1 MVGRNI
7 KKYAPLWRPIEAQ
20 NKNGV
25 IGYATIDPYRD
36 KIKIRKELSSTVAAA
51 LNATLIL
58 FALMS
63 IQNNLAENIN
73 SFLRAVLRLTG
84 PKTIE
89 SVERRI
95 RATLKLRNHRELLY
109 EIEIERT
116 VRGEFLIN
124 NLKLIEYV
132 DLLQRGVI
140 V

>member
-1 MVGRNI
+1 LLALFKRN
-7 KKYAPLWRPIEAQ
+7 R
-20 NKNGV
+20 
-25 IGYATIDPYRD
+25 
-36 KIKIRKELSSTVAAA
+36 SSQSSFSAR
-51 LNATLIL
+51 TLIL
-58 FALMS
+58 FALML

-73 SFLRAVLRLTG
+73 SFLRAFLCLTE

-89 SVERRI
+89 SVEKRI
-95 RATLKLRNHRELLY
+95 RATLKLRNHIELLY

>member
-1 MVGRNI
+1 
-7 KKYAPLWRPIEAQ
+7 
-20 NKNGV
+20 
-25 IGYATIDPYRD
+25 
-36 KIKIRKELSSTVAAA
+36 
-51 LNATLIL
+51 
-58 FALMS
+58 MS

-73 SFLRAVLRLTG
+73 SFLRKILRLTRA
-84 PKTIE
+84 KTIE

-95 RATLKLRNHRELLY
+95 RATLKLRNHSELLY

-116 VRGEFLIN
+116 VRGEFVIN

>member
-1 MVGRNI
+1 MLAVFKRN
-7 KKYAPLWRPIEAQ
+7 R
-20 NKNGV
+20 
-25 IGYATIDPYRD
+25 
-36 KIKIRKELSSTVAAA
+36 SSQSSFSAK
-51 LNATLIL
+51 TLIL
-58 FALMS
+58 FDLMS
-63 IQNNLAENIN
+63 IQNNLAKNRN
-73 SFLRAVLRLTG
+73 SFLRAVLWLTE

>member
-1 MVGRNI
+1 MLAVFKRN
-7 KKYAPLWRPIEAQ
+7 R
-20 NKNGV
+20 
-25 IGYATIDPYRD
+25 
-36 KIKIRKELSSTVAAA
+36 SSQSSFSAK
-51 LNATLIL
+51 TLIL
-58 FALMS
+58 FDLMS
-63 IQNNLAENIN
+63 IQNNLAKNIN
-73 SFLRAVLRLTG
+73 SFLRAVLWLTE